1 MTVKVSKPAINV
13 REELADLRKPTG
25 IAGEA
30 MLRAETP
37 QEQFNLIGAGR
48 RNLIINGGMQ
58 VAQRG
63 TSSSTGTSNTYST
76 VDRMKHNTSL
86 PSGVSTLTYSQDTDA
101 PDGFGYSYK
110 VTPDQSATAAL
121 TGGNRSIAMTII
133 EAQDLQ
139 QLAFGSSDAKPFTV
153 SFWIKS
159 NLTGTFT
166 LELESPD
173 SGSSYLFFTKALT
186 INTSGV
192 WEYKTVTIP
201 PHVNGTM
208 NNDNDVGL
216 VVAFWLAA
224 GPTFTSGGNPSD
236 GSWHSSTNANRADP
250 SNINIYSSSS
260 NYVQITGVQLELGK
274 VATPFEHRSYGEE
287 LALCQRYYFRLQ
299 ADGALSLFYTMGQGY
314 TSNGVFGAYSFPVE
328 MRTRPTALEQTGT
341 ASDYF
346 IDNGSGTSAACTS
359 VPTFGSSTNK
369 YAASIVYT
377 STGNSAAGAARGM
390 YINTNGYLGWSAE
403 L

>member
-1 MTVKVSKPAINV
+1 MTVNVSKPAINV
-13 REELADLRKPTG
+13 REKLAELDKPTG

-48 RNLIINGGMQ
+48 RNLVINGAMQ

-63 TSSSTGTSNTYST
+63 TSLSTATSNTYST
-76 VDRMKHNTSL
+76 VDRMKHNVSL
-86 PSGVSTLTYSQDTDA
+86 PSGVSTLTYSQSTDA
-101 PDGFGYSYK
+101 PSGFASSYK
-110 VTPDQSATAAL
+110 VSPDQSASAAL
-121 TGGNRSIAMTII
+121 TGGARSIAIHII

-139 QLAFGSSDAKPFTV
+139 HLNFGSSDARPFTL

-159 NLTGTFT
+159 NLTGVVTI
-166 LELESPD
+166 ELESPD
-173 SGSSYLFFTKALT
+173 SGSSYLFFTKTIT
-186 INTSGV
+186 INNGGV

-208 NNDNDVGL
+208 NNDNGVGL
-216 VVAFWLAA
+216 VVALWLAA

-260 NYVQITGVQLELGK
+260 NYVNITGVQLELGK

-287 LALCQRYYFRLQ
+287 LALCQRYYYRM
-299 ADGALSLFYTMGQGY
+299 DM
-314 TSNGVFGAYSFPVE
+314 SNSEAILPVCAVWDTQNAYGHMSFPVT
-328 MRTRPTALEQTGT
+328 MRAT
-341 ASDYF
+341 
-346 IDNGSGTSAACTS
+346 
-359 VPTFGSSTNK
+359 PTFQYPGGSNFIFYS
-369 YAASIVYT
+369 A
-377 STGNSAAGAARGM
+377 GNSYTVNYISSLGTNAYHWGIQYRNSATNWTAG
-390 YINTNGYLGWSAE
+390 NTIYSRRLTSSAYVAFDAE